1 MVSITARKERNE
13 YWLDIIGHAGYNP
26 GNDIV
31 CSAVSVLATTL
42 AQKMRE
48 LDEIDLF
55 SVMKCTMESGNVHI
69 YANVR
74 AGRTWRFEVVFDT
87 IMTGFELLH
96 NTYPGY
102 VFLDGWENEE

>member
-13 YWLDIIGHAGYNP
+13 YQLDIIGHAGYNP

-42 AQKMRE
+42 VQKMRE
-48 LDEIDLF
+48 LDDIDLF
-55 SVMKCTMESGNVHI
+55 SAMKCTMESGNVHI
-69 YANVR
+69 YAKVR
-74 AGRTWRFEVVFDT
+74 AGRIWRFEVVFDT
-87 IMTGFELLH
+87 IMTGFALLN

-102 VFLDGWENEE
+102 VFLDGWENED